1 MDPLKA
7 KQETLNRYKQAVK
20 ESAED
25 RKKNKALE
33 ALKPKVRAKKIK
45 DKLTD
50 LKVVNNKKVIL
61 EKHRRREFVI
71 VEDTPRG
78 PKVHRFIG
86 DKFGIL

>member
-1 MDPLKA
+1 M
-7 KQETLNRYKQAVK
+7 NRYKQAVK

-25 RKKNKALE
+25 RKKRKALE
-33 ALKPKVRAKKIK
+33 ALKPKIKTEKIK

-61 EKHRRREFVI
+61 EKHRKREFVI
-71 VEDTPRG
+71 VEDTPSG